1 MPIIE
6 NHVSKAKKKSSM
18 TKSISNTT
26 SALTFK
32 TDNTT
37 ISTMITEIFT
47 TYYMYV
53 INETQN
59 KIPEP
64 LELSIVNDLLLK
76 LVTKEDN
83 KYTSILE
90 YLIAKGKQHKIEIKK
105 MTYAEFRKFILKLS
119 TIEETEWVNVI
130 PENNMEK
137 LLIKLLKI
145 KR

>member
-1 MPIIE
+1 MRVQTERYSVFKHSSPFAIVHRIFSQVVKISPNAASTAVFPDQDII
-6 NHVSKAKKKSSM
+6 NSKL
-18 TKSISNTT
+18 IS
-26 SALTFK
+26 F
-32 TDNTT
+32 
-37 ISTMITEIFT
+37 
-47 TYYMYV
+47 
-53 INETQN
+53 
-59 KIPEP
+59 
-64 LELSIVNDLLLK
+64 
-76 LVTKEDN
+76 TKEDN